1 MPESPTAPPAAAPEQ
16 VVCRDCGSQDGHDEN
31 CSELSGRFGPDESE
45 AKEAAKQWHDT
56 INIKPHEWSD
66 DVKYISEI
74 EVGRRLASL
83 RAEVATMTAFAKTQQ
98 QLAADL
104 ENTLVK
110 ENMML
115 IEARAEVARLEKELR
130 EARSEMSTCDDI
142 KLNQPLANCIADLQR
157 ERERLEKERDGL
169 RLALEELPA
178 QYVKGV
184 TCAMTVREVYD
195 WLKEAAEARIR
206 ELEGGK

>member
-1 MPESPTAPPAAAPEQ
+1 MAQTDTEWWDSKGMKWNDADDHKTEQPLVHWAMIGEEPAGMCWDGDCYPDIAQAVSNDINE
-16 VVCRDCGSQDGHDEN
+16 VTCSKCRSHFRILND
-31 CSELSGRFGPDESE
+31 L
-45 AKEAAKQWHDT
+45 KK
-56 INIKPHEWSD
+56 
-66 DVKYISEI
+66 
-74 EVGRRLASL
+74 
-83 RAEVATMTAFAKTQQ
+83 AT
-98 QLAADL
+98 
-104 ENTLVK
+104 
-110 ENMML
+110 
-115 IEARAEVARLEKELR
+115 VARLEKELG

-142 KLNQPLANCIADLQR
+142 KLNQPLANCVADLQR